1 MVLTKK
7 TEVEVLDRISQFRNE
22 FKQRP
27 GWEKGSPRRANN
39 IQEYAKKEARQGKA
53 NMPGHV
59 RASINWNNLKKMHN
73 DKYSMEIHDGM
84 KVIVCKLKKNPLDYT
99 SVAYPTD
106 ELNLPQWFK
115 ELPFDEE
122 AMEESVVDKKVEN
135 VLGPLGFELSKTT
148 ESETLQK
155 FFEL

>member
-1 MVLTKK
+1 M
-7 TEVEVLDRISQFRNE
+7 RQ
-22 FKQRP
+22 
-27 GWEKGSPRRANN
+27 ANSDN
-39 IQEYAKKEARQGKA
+39 
-53 NMPGHV
+53 
-59 RASINWNNLKKMHN
+59 
-73 DKYSMEIHDGM
+73 YSLPITDGM
-84 KVIVCKLKKNPLDYT
+84 KVVVCKLKNNPMGYT